1 MLRKLTIILPLLLS
15 LLLGA
20 CSASEPPLLPEA
32 DVSLGIVSFSQPGG
46 TTDLMAGYISETAPR
61 IEARIFPLLD
71 NEFADLLAEMTERRY
86 TGPDKARMCI
96 QKNPKNKNAAAF
108 EYWISIGKCMDV
120 DILIVPQI
128 IHWQERVGAELG
140 AENPASIAID
150 FFLLNV
156 SSGELIA
163 RSRYDEK
170 QRPLLENL
178 MDINKFIERKGR
190 WVSAATLA
198 REGMYKAIKE
208 FGL

>member
-1 MLRKLTIILPLLLS
+1 MLNKLPITLLLLLS
-15 LLLGA
+15 IVLGA
-20 CSASEPPLLPEA
+20 CSSKEHLLLPEA
-32 DVSLGIVSFSQPGG
+32 DLSIGIVPFSQPGG
-46 TTDLMAGYISETAPR
+46 TTDLMAGYISDTTPR
-61 IEARIFPLLD
+61 IDARVFPLLD
-71 NEFADLLAEMTERRY
+71 NDFADLLADMTDRRY
-86 TGPDKARMCI
+86 IGLDKAAMCI

-108 EYWISIGKCMDV
+108 EYWVSIGNCMGV
-120 DILIVPQI
+120 DILIVPQVL
-128 IHWQERVGAELG
+128 HWQERVGAELG
-140 AENPASIAID
+140 AEKPASIAID

-156 SSGELIA
+156 KSGELIA

-198 REGMYKAIKE
+198 QEGMYKAIKE